1 MNALMSL
8 LVLLPVAADPADLPQ
23 VRGLLVTH
31 LAFEPKDREEVA
43 ATAIKLLASCHSSC
57 PSKEEDF
64 EKIFRQCHLHVKFSK
79 PQEVTVEHS
88 KNRKMKVDELVVSFP
103 TNTGG
108 IWVRSGKDYNYF
120 TKFEYEHCLALHE
133 LMKAGKPQ

>member
-1 MNALMSL
+1 MYALLSL
-8 LVLLPVAADPADLPQ
+8 LILVPVAADPADIPQ

-31 LAFEPKDREEVA
+31 LGIEQKDREEVA
-43 ATAIKLLASCHSSC
+43 ATAIKLLSSCHSSC

-79 PQEVTVEHS
+79 PQDVTVGQTQ
-88 KNRKMKVDELVVSFP
+88 KMKVDELVVSFP

-108 IWVRSGKDYNYF
+108 IWVRSREDYNYF
-120 TKFEYEHCLALHE
+120 TKFEYKHCLALHE
-133 LMKAGKPQ
+133 LMKAGKPD